1 MVLEDNSM
9 KTKILLPLIILLFTT
24 SCVLYGLQNVR
35 PVVSPSC
42 ANTIIHESCLKKSVK
57 TGLNPSNVQIIYDGM
72 YNKLDVS
79 DTCIYGVAA
88 IDVHYRITA
97 VLPRPKITVICALP
111 ES

>member
-1 MVLEDNSM
+1 M

-24 SCVLYGLQNVR
+24 SCVMYGLLNVK
-35 PVVSPSC
+35 PVISPSC
-42 ANTIIHESCLKKSVK
+42 SNTIIHESCLKKSVT
-57 TGLNPSNVQIIYDGM
+57 TGLKPSNVQIIYDGM
-72 YNKLDVS
+72 YNKIDVS

-97 VLPRPKITVICALP
+97 ITPRPKITVICALP